1 MSPRSKRAV
10 ELDIPTRRA
19 ATIAMKEVIGAKPGE
34 KVLIVTNP
42 GEDVLKIS
50 HAIYEATLE
59 AKASPTLVVQ
69 ETKTLFD
76 LAEDSVI
83 KAIQS
88 NPDVVISISEKK
100 LGKDRFGLKTQYSGV
115 EKDYDHIFTYLKEE
129 KKLRSFWSPSISL
142 EMFKRTIP
150 INYQDLRRR
159 AAKLKRVLDA
169 ADYVHA
175 ETKAGMDIKI
185 GLEGRLARKDDG
197 DFRKP
202 GSGGNLPAGEVYI
215 SPELGNS
222 DGTIVSDGSMATGNG
237 ELIIKDPIHVEVES
251 GFVKKIK
258 GKKEARVLRK
268 AVKKGEESAMGMHL
282 EGKFTKV
289 KAKQY
294 ARNAKNLG
302 ELGIGLNPKA
312 KIVGNILEDEKVF
325 GTCHIALG
333 SNYDEDSKA
342 MIHLDGII
350 HKPTLTAYKGDKP
363 TILMKWGKL
372 EKRFL

>member
-1 MSPRSKRAV
+1 MSPGPKRAI
-10 ELDIPTRRA
+10 ELDTQTRRA
-19 ATIAMKEVIGAKPGE
+19 ATIAMNDVIGVEPGE
-34 KVLIVTNP
+34 RVLIVTNP
-42 GEDVLKIS
+42 TEDLLKIS
-50 HAIYEATLE
+50 HALYDATLNS
-59 AKASPTLVVQ
+59 KASPTLVIQ
-69 ETKTLFD
+69 QTKTLFD

-88 NPDVVISISEKK
+88 NPEVVISISEKK
-100 LGKDRFGLKTQYSGV
+100 LGKDRFGLKSQYSGV

-150 INYQDLRRR
+150 INYRDLRRR

-175 ETKAGMDIKI
+175 TTEAGMDIKI
-185 GLEGRLARKDDG
+185 GLEGRVTRKDDG

-202 GSGGNLPAGEVYI
+202 GTGGNLPAGEVYI
-215 SPELGNS
+215 SPELGKS
-222 DGTIVSDGSMATGNG
+222 EGTIVFDGSMATGNG
-237 ELIIKDPIHVEVES
+237 ELIIKDPVQVEVEG
-251 GFVKKIK
+251 GFVTKIK

-294 ARNAKNLG
+294 AKNARNLG

-312 KIVGNILEDEKVF
+312 RIVGNILEDEKVF

-350 HKPTLTAYKGDKP
+350 HKPTLTAYKGNKP
-363 TILMKWGKL
+363 TVLMKRGKL
-372 EKRFL
+372 EKRFI

>member
-1 MSPRSKRAV
+1 MSPGPRRAV
-10 ELDIPTRRA
+10 ELDSQTRKA
-19 ATIAMKEVIGAKPGE
+19 ATIAIKEVIGARPGE
-34 KVLIVTNP
+34 NILIITNP
-42 GEDVLKIS
+42 SEDVLKIS
-50 HAIYEATLE
+50 HAIYEATLSS
-59 AKASPTLVVQ
+59 KASPTLVVQ

-142 EMFKRTIP
+142 DMFKRTIP

-169 ADYVHA
+169 SDYVHA
-175 ETKAGMDIKI
+175 ESTAGMDIKI

-197 DFRKP
+197 NFRKP
-202 GSGGNLPAGEVYI
+202 GLGGNLPAGEVYI

-222 DGTIVSDGSMATGNG
+222 EGSIVFDGSMATGNG
-237 ELIIKDPIHVEVES
+237 ELIIKDPIHVAVEG
-251 GFVKKIK
+251 GFVTKIR

-312 KIVGNILEDEKVF
+312 KIVGNILEDEKVL
-325 GTCHIALG
+325 GTCHVALG

-350 HKPTLTAYKGDKP
+350 HKPTLTAYKGYKP
-363 TILMKWGKL
+363 TVLMKVGKL
-372 EKRFL
+372 ERRFL